1 MTHEEEAVA
10 VTDTEKPADS
20 RAPDQA
26 EEPAQMQEPDQ
37 AQVPDQAQEPIRT
50 RAPRRLPARP
60 WLRAALALSG
70 WVALAATALPGGSP
84 LRWLPVLLFVTLGPG
99 FALLLPRPAAHTLPG
114 ARLETVALAAP
125 LSLSLAALTAT
136 ALFLVEGYSVTLF
149 LASLAAFCTVVAPLP
164 AVPLPA
170 ATREAVSLRAA
181 ERLKPGPWR
190 GR

>member
-10 VTDTEKPADS
+10 VTDTEKPTDS

-26 EEPAQMQEPDQ
+26 EEPAQTLEPDQ
-37 AQVPDQAQEPIRT
+37 AQGPIRT
-50 RAPRRLPARP
+50 RTPRRLPAQP

-84 LRWLPVLLFVTLGPG
+84 LRWLPVLLFVTFGPG
-99 FALLLPRPAAHTLPG
+99 FALLLPRTAAYTLPG

-149 LASLAAFCTVVAPLP
+149 LVSLAAFCTVVAPLP

-170 ATREAVSLRAA
+170 ASREAASLRAA